1 MERAENR
8 LRDPDKLGK
17 YRIVGILGEGAMGVV
32 YHGIDEGLG
41 RKVAIKTVRPGLLK
55 GKAGRQLLERFQREA
70 QAEGRLNHPNIVAI
84 YEFQGGEEEMPFFVM
99 EYVDGKSLKEY
110 LSRGMHFNLD
120 MSLRIVVQLLSALS
134 HSHSQGIIHRD
145 IKPANI
151 LLLEDDSVKIAD
163 FGVARIEDS
172 EYTQTGQVIGTPQ
185 YFSPE
190 QSQGKKIDARSDLY
204 SAALVFYELLT
215 GEKLFSRQVNVANNH
230 RVTEELLAKLDIY
243 PPDSQRVLKVTLIR
257 ALAKE
262 PEKRF
267 QSAADFSTALQPLM
281 VKKEKPVKRGSKWL
295 ITSTAVLGVV
305 LLAAAYFVSRQEILW
320 SDIWSNM
327 RNAPV
332 SKAVPTELSAPEQ
345 ERLNH
350 LLRVGEIHL
359 MVGRLILPDGSNAY
373 HAYQM
378 ALAIAPG
385 NSAAQAGMAKVQD
398 RLLQQLRQLVAE
410 GDIDSAREQTSLA
423 QRLFP
428 DNRQLRA
435 LREEIAE

>member
-1 MERAENR
+1 
-8 LRDPDKLGK
+8 
-17 YRIVGILGEGAMGVV
+17 
-32 YHGIDEGLG
+32 
-41 RKVAIKTVRPGLLK
+41 
-55 GKAGRQLLERFQREA
+55 
-70 QAEGRLNHPNIVAI
+70 
-84 YEFQGGEEEMPFFVM
+84 
-99 EYVDGKSLKEY
+99 
-110 LSRGMHFNLD
+110 
-120 MSLRIVVQLLSALS
+120 VQLLSALS

-151 LLLEDDSVKIAD
+151 LLQEDDSVKIAD
-163 FGVARIEDS
+163 FGIARIEDS

-215 GEKLFSRQVNVANNH
+215 GEKLFSRQVDVANNH
-230 RVTEELLAKLDIY
+230 RVTEELLVKLDVY
-243 PPDSQRVLKVTLIR
+243 PPDSQQVLKVTLIR

-281 VKKEKPVKRGSKWL
+281 VEKKEPVKRGSKWL

-327 RNAPV
+327 RNDPV
-332 SKAVPTELSAPEQ
+332 STAAPTELSAPEQ
-345 ERLNH
+345 ERLNR
-350 LLRVGEIHL
+350 LLKVGEIHL

-378 ALAIAPG
+378 ALEIAPG
-385 NSAAQAGMAKVQD
+385 NSAARAGMAKVHD

-410 GDIDSAREQTSLA
+410 GDIDSARGQVKLA

-428 DNRQLRA
+428 DNRQLGA
-435 LREEIAE
+435 LREEIGE